1 MPGAEVELGLARSA
15 PLTDG
20 VGSVLD
26 REVDSLP
33 DEGMVTS
40 TPSPHLPQR
49 GNAYQPRASPWE
61 PHPKE

>member
-1 MPGAEVELGLARSA
+1 MSLQNTPILSDAVPRAMPGAEVELGLARSA

-33 DEGMVTS
+33 GE
-40 TPSPHLPQR
+40 LIAFIF
-49 GNAYQPRASPWE
+49 NN
-61 PHPKE
+61 